1 MKEMCLLVGLLGVA
15 SNPSPYF
22 GALGLV
28 VGAGA
33 GCWVLGTGGVSFLAL
48 VLLLVYLGGMM
59 VVFAYSAALVAEPYP
74 EAWGSRGVLVYLSFY
89 VVLVLV
95 GGVLF
100 DGLGVKML
108 KEWMWGGSVEIA
120 GVANMYGLGG
130 FMLMAGGWGLFLTLF
145 VVLEVV
151 RGQKSG
157 SLRPV

>member
-33 GCWVLGTGGVSFLAL
+33 GCWVLGAGGVSFLAL

-74 EAWGSRGVLVYLSFY
+74 EA
-89 VVLVLV
+89 
-95 GGVLF
+95 
-100 DGLGVKML
+100 
-108 KEWMWGGSVEIA
+108 
-120 GVANMYGLGG
+120 
-130 FMLMAGGWGLFLTLF
+130 
-145 VVLEVV
+145 
-151 RGQKSG
+151 
-157 SLRPV
+157 